1 MSKTTMT
8 AEEIT
13 AEIERLRKSPYVK
26 LAKAA
31 ENKALRQK
39 LYQLRSLDKKGR
51 ELAAQL
57 GVNLEG

>member
-26 LAKAA
+26 LARDTA
-31 ENKALRQK
+31 NKALRQK

-51 ELAAQL
+51 EIAERLD
-57 GVNLEG
+57 VKLEE

>member
-26 LAKAA
+26 LARDTA
-31 ENKALRQK
+31 NKALRQVIPIA
-39 LYQLRSLDKKGR
+39 
-51 ELAAQL
+51 LA
-57 GVNLEG
+57 